1 MAREPP
7 GAHKDTLC
15 RHSCLF
21 FPAGAGLGVG
31 GGSSCQLQGVPSQ
44 VSCPLTH
51 QHTEEALR
59 SRKASNRATY
69 QGVCTF

>member
-1 MAREPP
+1 MQTQLSLLSWGRS
-7 GAHKDTLC
+7 G
-15 RHSCLF
+15 
-21 FPAGAGLGVG
+21 GG

-44 VSCPLTH
+44 ISCPLTH

-59 SRKASNRATY
+59 SRKASYRATY

>member
-1 MAREPP
+1 MQTQLSLLPSWGR
-7 GAHKDTLC
+7 
-15 RHSCLF
+15 S
-21 FPAGAGLGVG
+21 G
-31 GGSSCQLQGVPSQ
+31 GGSSSCQLQGVPSP

-51 QHTEEALR
+51 QYTEEALR